1 MRRNKL
7 LLLFLVLFLRS
18 DSVAALWKIASDGLR
33 RAGSLFARET
43 TSEADSVVAVKK
55 NAATDRPT
63 VTGPVGTRN
72 NVQDT
77 NPAASCPGPDTPGFE
92 GVLALRAKLKEQG
105 FTSDRPIVIGAG
117 EGTTGTRTLTKLS
130 HDLGLRAAHCL
141 ICTADLSKIGR
152 RMTAIHPSNYST
164 TNWPAFLTK
173 YDAVFDTPVSALFP
187 VLFAAFPNAR
197 VVHSVR
203 ASLEWS
209 MRRDE
214 KHRRGPGPLAF
225 FFASDPRLAHK
236 PNKLRTDPKR
246 RKKANSSSA
255 DAPTAAP
262 WAVHAAATRMMERA
276 AAALTCLLAAGT
288 HLTWLGVVELY
299 SIANVFT
306 TCLLSAGSRR

>member
-1 MRRNKL
+1 MDVD
-7 LLLFLVLFLRS
+7 F
-18 DSVAALWKIASDGLR
+18 
-33 RAGSLFARET
+33 GSLTGLQFVHTAGANYIDIPVSVRPATDQTLKAFQITLGPLPAGTCLNCRGRGHNWEGCTSITGIPLTRQLVAFAR
-43 TSEADSVVAVKK
+43 
-55 NAATDRPT
+55 
-63 VTGPVGTRN
+63 
-72 NVQDT
+72 
-77 NPAASCPGPDTPGFE
+77 
-92 GVLALRAKLKEQG
+92 LKEQG

-262 WAVHAAATRMMERA
+262 WAVHAAATRIMER

-288 HLTWLGVVELY
+288 HT
-299 SIANVFT
+299 
-306 TCLLSAGSRR
+306 